1 MGGFEDRTPII
12 NFLSEPNLTRLRQ
25 VRHPKWF
32 LTNPSEVVGIVA
44 TIDFGLLSPVF
55 NLSPILENFD
65 AKMLRGIDASIS
77 ERQLYCHRKFRPLS
91 KPRLCY
97 NNNLLGRSIRWR
109 TKRRRFTPEFKAEV
123 VIEALSGESSQA
135 ELCRRHNLSA
145 DQLSKWKQQLLEN
158 AATLFESTDKQSDA
172 SIERIAQ
179 LEQLVG
185 RLTLALEIQKKAS
198 TLLS

>member
-1 MGGFEDRTPII
+1 M
-12 NFLSEPNLTRLRQ
+12 
-25 VRHPKWF
+25 
-32 LTNPSEVVGIVA
+32 A
-44 TIDFGLLSPVF
+44 
-55 NLSPILENFD
+55 
-65 AKMLRGIDASIS
+65 
-77 ERQLYCHRKFRPLS
+77 
-91 KPRLCY
+91 
-97 NNNLLGRSIRWR
+97 
-109 TKRRRFTPEFKAEV
+109 KRRRFTPEFKAEV

-145 DQLSKWKQQLLEN
+145 DQLSKWNQQLLEN

-172 SIERIAQ
+172 STERIAQ